1 MDKKTLRND
10 LILIGSLLLVAVTAL
25 IIVSNLSRPKTYG
38 YANVRVQ
45 NEAAFAINLGE
56 NEEKDYPV
64 YALNSDKL
72 LLTIRRIDHGVRVI
86 SSTCP
91 HKDCIQTGYVN
102 TLNRPII
109 CAYNQVSVVIAGT
122 PEGEVR

>member
-10 LILIGSLLLVAVTAL
+10 IILIGSLLTVAVTAL
-25 IIVSNLSRPKTYG
+25 IIVSTLGRPKTYG

-45 NEAAFAINLGE
+45 NEVAFSINLGE

-64 YALNSDKL
+64 YALNSEKL
-72 LLTIRRIDHGVRVI
+72 LLTIHRVDHGVKVV
-86 SSTCP
+86 SSICP

-102 TLNRPII
+102 TFNRPII
-109 CAYNQVSVVIAGT
+109 CAYNQVSVIIAGT

>member
-10 LILIGSLLLVAVTAL
+10 IILIGSLLIVAVTAL
-25 IIVSNLSRPKTYG
+25 IIVSTLGRPKTYG

-45 NEAAFAINLGE
+45 NETAFAINLGE

-64 YALNSDKL
+64 YAFNSEKV
-72 LLTIRRIDHGVRVI
+72 LLTIRRIDHGVKVI

-102 TLNRPII
+102 TFNRPII
-109 CAYNQVSVVIAGT
+109 CAYNQVSIIIAGT

>member
-10 LILIGSLLLVAVTAL
+10 LILIGSLLSVAVTAL

-102 TLNRPII
+102 TLNHPII
-109 CAYNQVSVVIAGT
+109 CAYNQVSIVIAGT

>member
-72 LLTIRRIDHGVRVI
+72 LLTIHRENHGVKVI
-86 SSTCP
+86 SSICP

-102 TLNRPII
+102 TFNHPII
-109 CAYNQVSVVIAGT
+109 CAYNQVSIIIAGE

>member
-1 MDKKTLRND
+1 MDKKVLRND
-10 LILIGSLLLVAVTAL
+10 LILIGSLLIVAVTAL
-25 IIVSNLSRPKTYG
+25 IIVSTLRQPKTYG

-64 YALNSDKL
+64 YALNSEKL
-72 LLTIRRIDHGVRVI
+72 LLTIKRIDHGVKVI

-102 TLNRPII
+102 TFNRPII
-109 CAYNQVSVVIAGT
+109 CAYNQVSIIIAGT
-122 PEGEVR
+122 SEGEVR

>member
-10 LILIGSLLLVAVTAL
+10 IILIGSLLIVAVTAL
-25 IIVSNLSRPKTYG
+25 IIVSTLGRPKIYG

-45 NEAAFAINLGE
+45 NQTAFAINLGE

-64 YALNSDKL
+64 YAFNSEKV
-72 LLTIRRIDHGVRVI
+72 LLTIHRIDHGVKVI

-102 TLNRPII
+102 TFNRPII
-109 CAYNQVSVVIAGT
+109 CAYNQVSIIIAGT

>member
-10 LILIGSLLLVAVTAL
+10 IILIGSLLLVAVTAL

-45 NEAAFAINLGE
+45 NETAFAINLGE

-64 YALNSDKL
+64 YAFNSEKV
-72 LLTIRRIDHGVRVI
+72 LLTIRRIDHGVKVI

-102 TLNRPII
+102 TFNRPII
-109 CAYNQVSVVIAGT
+109 CAYNQVSIIIAGT

>member
-25 IIVSNLSRPKTYG
+25 IIVSNLNRPKTYG

-109 CAYNQVSVVIAGT
+109 CAYYQVSIVIAGT